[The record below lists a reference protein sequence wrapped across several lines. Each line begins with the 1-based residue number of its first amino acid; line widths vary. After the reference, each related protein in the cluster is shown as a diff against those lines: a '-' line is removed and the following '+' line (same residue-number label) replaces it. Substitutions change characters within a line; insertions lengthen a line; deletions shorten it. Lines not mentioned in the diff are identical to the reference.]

1 MRHPQC
7 CMAADRTVIVDLD
20 RSYDLRVL
28 EALPSTLAMFAASDL
43 EIQLE
48 HMARER
54 RAICFT
60 LMAPVRSLGARPGL
74 RSRSI
79 ATVLV
84 CLHVAPELA
93 GRGVAPLMATLKRA
107 AALDTDP
114 VHELGAP
121 LTRPGHAQSTGFY
134 REAVYG
140 DEDAYVAITTHTPAD
155 IPAEAEAAVAAATR
169 GTPVDIVTTVAVT
182 PYRPA
187 AAQAVRL
194 RRPPTRPTLH

>member
-1 MRHPQC
+1 MTV
-7 CMAADRTVIVDLD
+7 ARTVIVDLD

-28 EALPSTLAMFAASDL
+28 GALPSTLAMFAARDL

-48 HMARER
+48 HMAKAR

-60 LMAPVRSLGARPGL
+60 LMAPVRHLGARHGGAA
-74 RSRSI
+74 RSI

-93 GRGVAPLMATLKRA
+93 VRGLAPLMATLKRTA
-107 AALDTDP
+107 TLDADP
-114 VHELGAP
+114 RHELAAP
-121 LTRPGHAQSTGFY
+121 LTRPGHAQSVGFY

-140 DEDAYVAITTHTPAD
+140 DDDAYVAVTTHTPAE
-155 IPAEAEAAVAAATR
+155 IPAEAAAVVAAATK
-169 GTPVDIVTTVAVT
+169 GAAVDIVTTVAVT

-187 AAQAVRL
+187 AAQAIRH
-194 RRPPTRPTLH
+194 RRPPARPTLH